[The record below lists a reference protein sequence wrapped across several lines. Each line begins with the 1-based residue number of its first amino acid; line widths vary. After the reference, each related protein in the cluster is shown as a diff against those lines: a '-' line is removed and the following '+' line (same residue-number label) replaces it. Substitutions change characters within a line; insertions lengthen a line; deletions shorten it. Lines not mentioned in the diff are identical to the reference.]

1 MASLVSGLDD
11 LLESFEDSSDL
22 KWAQLGSI
30 NDALVGLTDWKIQVG
45 TKIYAI
51 HKSVVGDGRRQSK
64 FFNAQFTNWATS
76 NNNQYTDLS
85 DTDLLPEP
93 CRSQFEAT
101 LNYFYNGVLHLN
113 ANNVVSFFK
122 IALALQMKHLAQ
134 QCVAWIKSNL
144 RHETAI
150 PMLQQAVLLSPGL
163 EAIENSCI
171 RACAVEFNS
180 CQASDF
186 LILTL
191 LSLSKILQEASSK
204 YSAQDAKVCHTV
216 TTYVRRVDEKDRAV
230 VFLELAK
237 RVIAVPKE
245 AAKDAMYLL
254 GKSIKYK
261 DDRIKDLCIPIV
273 ASNFDKLNH
282 DDLAEIPDH
291 STVCKLLDQDELKIK
306 NEDQVFDAIYNYCQ
320 NKDGLTKQM
329 KEDVWSTCRFMYLS
343 SDCAI
348 KMLKLDINEI
358 PSRCVQLALAA
369 SILKRQSNDYKND
382 RVQILQ
388 SLRTPLEGQRLSR
401 RTGGSVELDFQSN
414 FDENGVLY
422 YIGTSG
428 GQENY
433 QNPHESGKVV
443 VSASS
448 MGQGHVKNFVQHKHG
463 SGIYNHTQNSA
474 NSWFM
479 VDLGVNRALRLKHY
493 CLRSDNRRSNHKC
506 RNWRI
511 EGSNDAD
518 NFTCLRQHTN
528 DSTLGGEAMSEA
540 NWNVDDEDNYYRYFR
555 ILQNGVNSSGAN
567 YLMCAGIEFYGELD
581 EDAT

>member
-11 LLESFEDSSDL
+11 LLESFEDSSEL
-22 KWAQLGSI
+22 KWARLDSM
-30 NDALVGLTDWKIQVG
+30 NETLVGLTDWKIQVG
-45 TKIYAI
+45 TNIYAI
-51 HKSVVGDGRRQSK
+51 HKSLVGEGIRQSK
-64 FFNAQFTNWATS
+64 LFNAQFTNWLN
-76 NNNQYTDLS
+76 NNNQSTDLS

-101 LNYFYNGVLHLN
+101 LTYFYNGVLHLD

-122 IALALQMKHLAQ
+122 IADVLQMKHLAQ

-144 RHETAI
+144 HHETAI

-171 RACAVEFNS
+171 QACAVEFNS

-186 LILTL
+186 LILTV

-204 YSAQDAKVCHTV
+204 YSAQDANVCHTV
-216 TTYVRRVDEKDRAV
+216 TTYVRQVDENDRAI

-237 RVIAVPKE
+237 RVIAVPKK

-254 GKSIKYK
+254 GKSIKYN
-261 DDRIKDLCIPIV
+261 DDRVKDLCIPIV

-291 STVCKLLDQDELKIK
+291 STVCKLLDQDELRVK

-329 KEDVWSTCRFMYLS
+329 TENIWSTCRFIYLS

-348 KMLKLDINEI
+348 KMLKLDIKEI
-358 PSRCVQLALAA
+358 PSRCVQLALAG
-369 SILKRQSNDYKND
+369 SILKQKSKDYKND
-382 RVQILQ
+382 MVQILQ
-388 SLRTPLEGQRLSR
+388 SLRIPLEGKRLSKR
-401 RTGGSVELDFQSN
+401 IGVPFEFESN

-422 YIGTSG
+422 SIGTSG
-428 GQENY
+428 GQEDY
-433 QNPHESGKVV
+433 QNPHKSGKVV

-448 MGQGHVKNFVQHKHG
+448 MSRTHGALKNFVQHQHG
-463 SGIYNHTQNSA
+463 GSNVSNYTNDSP

-479 VDLGVNRALRLKHY
+479 VDLGVSRSLQLNHY
-493 CLRSDNRRSNHKC
+493 CLRSDEHSDLLKI

-511 EGSNDAD
+511 EGSDD
-518 NFTCLRQHTN
+518 GKKFTCLRKHDN
-528 DSTLGGEAMSEA
+528 DCTLGDTAMSEA
-540 NWNVDDEDNYYRYFR
+540 NWNVDEGDHYYRYFR
-555 ILQNGVNSSGAN
+555 IFQFGNNSSESN
-567 YLMCAGIEFYGELD
+567 YLMCAGIELYGGLKEV
-581 EDAT
+581 E